1 MCLNEKVKKPE
12 KKVSLKFVTKKNER
26 GVTMI
31 EYALLLA
38 AVVLVILV
46 AFNVSGIASAI
57 GTLIDDIIARL
68 APPA

>member
-1 MCLNEKVKKPE
+1 MNLQKY
-12 KKVSLKFVTKKNER
+12 TKKNER

-46 AFNVSGIASAI
+46 AFNVSGSATAI

>member
-1 MCLNEKVKKPE
+1 MNLI
-12 KKVSLKFVTKKNER
+12 KFTRINER

-46 AFNVSGIASAI
+46 AFDVSGIATAI
-57 GTLIDDIIARL
+57 GTLIGDIITRL

>member
-1 MCLNEKVKKPE
+1 M
-12 KKVSLKFVTKKNER
+12 SLQKYTKINER

-46 AFNVSGIASAI
+46 AFDVSGISTAI
-57 GTLIDDIIARL
+57 GAVITEIIAKL
-68 APPA
+68 AV

>member
-1 MCLNEKVKKPE
+1 
-12 KKVSLKFVTKKNER
+12 
-26 GVTMI
+26 MI

-46 AFNVSGIASAI
+46 AFNVSGIATAI
-57 GTLIDDIIARL
+57 GTLIGDIISRL

>member
-1 MCLNEKVKKPE
+1 
-12 KKVSLKFVTKKNER
+12 VSLQIFTKKNES

-46 AFNVSGIASAI
+46 AFNVSGIATAI